1 MGLCPLPRAMWGI
14 CTPVWSHHLQKEK
27 AEIRGAAGCQTSGM
41 KISTHIW
48 IPKEF
53 HIFLAMRKTWQ
64 GCSQGKSAWSHV
76 LKHRISISNTKNYP
90 RWKNLA
96 EERLR
101 REKRAVH
108 RR

>member
-64 GCSQGKSAWSHV
+64 GCSQGKISLVSCSQTQNIH
-76 LKHRISISNTKNYP
+76 LKHKELST
-90 RWKNLA
+90 L
-96 EERLR
+96 EEPG
-101 REKRAVH
+101 
-108 RR
+108 